1 MPGWWEGL
9 QVAALVA
16 LAAGLW
22 RLNRRVRRLEVWG
35 PPGPHRGPADDS
47 ASFATL
53 VSGYRELLSRAPASP
68 RRRLRSLEPASGGAD
83 GRRAAGPAHVRP
95 ELGEAVAL
103 LRQGLDPEEVARR
116 TGRPVG
122 EIRLLERVAQMAGWA
137 GRGESPSH

>member
-1 MPGWWEGL
+1 PSS
-9 QVAALVA
+9 
-16 LAAGLW
+16 
-22 RLNRRVRRLEVWG
+22 
-35 PPGPHRGPADDS
+35 PP
-47 ASFATL
+47 
-53 VSGYRELLSRAPASP
+53 
-68 RRRLRSLEPASGGAD
+68 SGGAD